1 MKKSLKLIC
10 LLSTICFLLL
20 SCENEPIFYN
30 IAKEVA
36 LEEAVVTGNIY
47 SLVEQGN
54 YLYAANGNLYR
65 KTATDIRSWS
75 SVDIPSDIKNN
86 SLNLIIRLASTD
98 DYLYLFTSAYEIYA
112 SPAGDTLSWTKL
124 TTNTS
129 IVTIFDNEA
138 PVNTGKRKAF
148 YSTSSGVYQINGTT
162 LSTTVY
168 STSIVSTKTTATSAI
183 KASYISTGD
192 KTIFSDDLALT
203 SDNVTYFYKADL
215 DLIKYSTDGTNWTSV
230 VPDILDP
237 LCLAFYN
244 YNGSSWLYL
253 GTEDGINVVNL
264 TSTNV
269 PTTTVSTPV
278 GTNID
283 SCIDDTSIIG
293 IYTYPQGSGNIYA
306 ASIVKSS
313 STSLSNKNK
322 LWGYYGDRNP
332 DVAAVQETDDTW
344 NRE

>member
-1 MKKSLKLIC
+1 MKKLLKSIC
-10 LLSTICFLLL
+10 LLSSICLLLL

-54 YLYAANGNLYR
+54 YLYAVNGNLYR
-65 KTATDIRSWS
+65 KTATDIRGWS
-75 SVDIPSDIKNN
+75 SVTLPTDITST
-86 SLNLIIRLASTD
+86 SLDLVIRLASTD
-98 DYLYLFTSAYEIYA
+98 DYLYLFTSAYEIFV
-112 SPAGDTLSWTKL
+112 SPAGDTLTWTKI

-148 YSTSSGVYQINGTT
+148 YSTSSGVYELNGTS

-192 KTIFSDDLALT
+192 KTIFADDLALT
-203 SDNVTYFYKADL
+203 SDGVNYFYKADL

-230 VPDILDP
+230 VPDVLDP
-237 LCLAFYN
+237 LCLAFYS

-264 TSTNV
+264 TSANI
-269 PTTTVSTPV
+269 PTTTVSSPV

-293 IYTYPQGSGNIYA
+293 IYPYPQGSGNIYA
-306 ASIVKSS
+306 ASIVKAST
-313 STSLSNKNK
+313 TSLSNKNK

-332 DVAAVQETDDTW
+332 DTTEAQETDDTW